1 MGSGGLGLGSGT
13 GSGSGSGQGTGIG
26 DGVGSG
32 TKGNPFGKGTSNGNT
47 WSLEGRNLSG
57 TISKPTYRENVE
69 GKITVKI
76 RVDDAGNVISAS
88 IGSPT
93 TIADESLRNATLES
107 SRRTKFSAGK
117 GVVYGQIIYN
127 FKLN

>member
-1 MGSGGLGLGSGT
+1 MKL
-13 GSGSGSGQGTGIG
+13 I
-26 DGVGSG
+26 
-32 TKGNPFGKGTSNGNT
+32 F
-47 WSLEGRNLSG
+47 G

-76 RVDDAGNVISAS
+76 RVDDAGNVISTS

-107 SRRTKFSAGK
+107 ARRTKFSAGK